1 MFSTFILLPNF
12 VQIPLGLPADIAA
25 RLDYGFGASPVEVGL
40 FFVPSSVAMM
50 IAGPLAGALGQR
62 HGRILP
68 LRIGLASLVTA
79 LVLLATVHDEPW
91 TIYAWMVFMGVGL
104 AFCFATIGT
113 LVIDYSAPGE
123 TGVASGMNTI
133 MRTIGASLGAQ
144 VAAAI
149 ISANTLPGTNIPLER
164 GFTIA
169 FTVSAVGALL
179 AFAPTLLLTRGRV
192 ARPIPELAR

>member
-1 MFSTFILLPNF
+1 M
-12 VQIPLGLPADIAA
+12 
-25 RLDYGFGASPVEVGL
+25 

-50 IAGPLAGALGQR
+50 VAGPIAGVLGQR
-62 HGRILP
+62 YGRILP
-68 LRIGLASLVTA
+68 LRLGLAFLVLSVT
-79 LVLLATVHDEPW
+79 LLATVHDDPW
-91 TIYAWMVFMGVGL
+91 NIYAWMVFMGVGL
-104 AFCFATIGT
+104 AFCFATLGT

-149 ISANTLPGTNIPLER
+149 ISANTLAGTEIPLER

-169 FTVSAVGALL
+169 FTLSAIGGLV
-179 AFAPTLLLTRGRV
+179 AFAPTLLLPRGRM
-192 ARPIPELAR
+192 ARPIPEPAR

>member
-12 VQIPLGLPADIAA
+12 VQIPTGLPAAIADE
-25 RLDYGFGASPVEVGL
+25 LDYGFGASPVQVGL
-40 FFVPSSVAMM
+40 FFLPSSIAM
-50 IAGPLAGALGQR
+50 IVAGPLAGAIGQR

-68 LRIGLASLVTA
+68 LRIGLASLTLA
-79 LVLLATVHDEPW
+79 MVLLATLHDDAW
-91 TIYAWMVFMGVGL
+91 TIYIWMVFMGIGL
-104 AFCFATIGT
+104 AFCFATLGT
-113 LVIDYSAPGE
+113 LVIDYSQPGE

-149 ISANTLPGTNIPLER
+149 ISANTLAGTEIPLER

-169 FTVSAVGALL
+169 FTLSAIGGIA
-179 AFAPTLLLTRGRV
+179 AFAPTFLLTRRPTGRPV
-192 ARPIPELAR
+192 PEPAR